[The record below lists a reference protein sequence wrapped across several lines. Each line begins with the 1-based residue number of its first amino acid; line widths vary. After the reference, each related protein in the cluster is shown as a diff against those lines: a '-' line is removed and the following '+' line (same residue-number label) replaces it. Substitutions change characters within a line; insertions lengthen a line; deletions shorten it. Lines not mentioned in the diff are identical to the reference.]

1 MTEELQQHLQIELL
15 DLFDDVKYELS
26 EINAAKDL
34 FINGPAH
41 QILKRGTHMAY
52 IQGQKQAID
61 NIMTLLELKLED
73 DEFLPRYDTLQQAI
87 TNANYKQTH
96 QFAQLQDIPRQFDQ
110 FLTDLYNIKGQYFI
124 ITHINS
130 IISDHV

>member
-1 MTEELQQHLQIELL
+1 MTEELQPHLQIELL
-15 DLFDDVKYELS
+15 DLLDDVKFELT
-26 EINAAKDL
+26 EINADKGL

-41 QILKRGTHMAY
+41 QLLKRGTHMAY

-61 NIMTLLELKLED
+61 NIMTLLELRLED
-73 DEFLPRYDTLQQAI
+73 DYFLQQYDKI
-87 TNANYKQTH
+87 QQTVTNSNYEQTY

-110 FLTDLYNIKGQYFI
+110 LLTNFYNIKGQYFI

>member
-1 MTEELQQHLQIELL
+1 MTEELQQHLHIELL
-15 DLFDDVKYELS
+15 DLFDEVKYKLS
-26 EINAAKDL
+26 EINAAKEL

-73 DEFLPRYDTLQQAI
+73 DDFLPRYDTLQQSV
-87 TNANYKQTH
+87 TNTNYEQTY
-96 QFAQLQDIPRQFDQ
+96 QFAQLQDIPRQFDR
-110 FLTDLYNIKGQYFI
+110 FLTKFYNIKGQYFI
-124 ITHINS
+124 ITHINA